1 MEKGDP
7 PIIVEHSFDASAET
21 VWRAI
26 TDVDQMR
33 QWYFENIPDFRAEVG
48 FETSFEIRNEDRLFP
63 HEWKVTDVIPVK
75 KLEYHWKF
83 TGYPGESFV
92 TFELSE
98 QDNRTTLRVT
108 SHIVES
114 FPEGIPEFTR
124 ESGIAGWQYLI
135 TESLSAFLAK

>member
-48 FETSFEIRNEDRLFP
+48 FRD
-63 HEWKVTDVIPVK
+63 
-75 KLEYHWKF
+75 
-83 TGYPGESFV
+83 
-92 TFELSE
+92 EL
-98 QDNRTTLRVT
+98 
-108 SHIVES
+108 
-114 FPEGIPEFTR
+114 
-124 ESGIAGWQYLI
+124 
-135 TESLSAFLAK
+135 